1 MIDQFKHSFYGQ
13 PLTILSGFLETRLHT
28 SRIEDKNLEL
38 ACASRTELIPRFA
51 RAKNIKGKW
60 KYLLQASDGNVQN
73 YQVGRKEAAAPFL
86 LVDVWDSGCSRP
98 SLRNPIGVL
107 GGNSI

>member
-1 MIDQFKHSFYGQ
+1 M
-13 PLTILSGFLETRLHT
+13 
-28 SRIEDKNLEL
+28 EL

-73 YQVGRKEAAAPFL
+73 YQVGQLFL
-86 LVDVWDSGCSRP
+86 TSIISRVY
-98 SLRNPIGVL
+98 SHV
-107 GGNSI
+107 S

>member
-1 MIDQFKHSFYGQ
+1 MQSQHEQEVNRISIPSRCRFSA
-13 PLTILSGFLETRLHT
+13 
-28 SRIEDKNLEL
+28 SRIEDNNLEL

-73 YQVGRKEAAAPFL
+73 YQVGQVRRTE
-86 LVDVWDSGCSRP
+86 
-98 SLRNPIGVL
+98 
-107 GGNSI
+107 

>member
-1 MIDQFKHSFYGQ
+1 MQSQHEQEVNRIS
-13 PLTILSGFLETRLHT
+13 ILSRFSA
-28 SRIEDKNLEL
+28 SRIEDNNLEL

-73 YQVGRKEAAAPFL
+73 YQVGQVRLTE
-86 LVDVWDSGCSRP
+86 
-98 SLRNPIGVL
+98 
-107 GGNSI
+107 

>member
-1 MIDQFKHSFYGQ
+1 MNKRDC
-13 PLTILSGFLETRLHT
+13 LT
-28 SRIEDKNLEL
+28 SRIEDNNLEL

-73 YQVGRKEAAAPFL
+73 YQVGQ
-86 LVDVWDSGCSRP
+86 P
-98 SLRNPIGVL
+98 SLTFVISRVYSHESRGKIGL
-107 GGNSI
+107 DMMIDDCLITR